1 DEDHPESRGFRAQLP
16 YNITALKALLD
27 IMVEMDNDDSFAPD
41 YDFCVSVNS
50 ARDEEHKPVGGIVV
64 FAQWANLK
72 GAGQLYDPTFFN
84 KIRAACGGSGV
95 MRPHDGIYMDDD
107 KAPLSVLCSHWLFP
121 IAREYQLPYY
131 KRTYLSNSRAERLK
145 QTGWTTWVTDRIQS
159 LEGDHYTD
167 NKNGVFVSCQ
177 FQYAGGRDST
187 YRKNGTDGYSSYSWR
202 DSTFGCTLD
211 AFYDEKVTNAKTLA
225 LDWVTKNDQEGTGHQ
240 GAKFSEQDRRLLWGS
255 FDLNLPDRRLEYYD
269 EHPTK
274 YDRLSA
280 IKLKN
285 DPELIFTSNA
295 FAVGPLPDRVTKA
308 LHKAQLCEHKYGF
321 SLALHHQ
328 GDKAGDNMPS
338 AHTLL
343 CDEDAESKPSHKP
356 MCLHAVGSKL
366 DDIKRERIS
375 SLTNT
380 PFTHSIFHLSYSIMV
395 NFAQVG
401 FQGKVIQ
408 RGDEAYEESV
418 YQYAWSSYEDKG
430 TVEPAAVI
438 YALDDS
444 DVQLAIKLAKQYKF
458 GIAIRTGGHH
468 YTGASSAWDQSIQV
482 DVSDTYTDFTW
493 ENDDKSQ
500 VTLGIS
506 ITLGKFQ
513 SKLRKA
519 NRFIPTGQCSY
530 VNLGGHV
537 QTGGYGQLIRSFGLL
552 ADYVQKVRIIT
563 ADGNPRWVVRGVE
576 ADKDLLYGI
585 LGGSPGNFG
594 VITDVTLNLLKDED
608 YPESRGFRAVFKYTP
623 ETLKRLLDVM
633 VDMDNEDESTA
644 GDYDYCI
651 SFTTGR
657 PAENRLPGIVVFA
670 QWANLQ
676 GAGQPYDPSFF
687 NKIREA
693 GGGSAVMKP
702 HDGIYLDDDKAPLSV
717 LCSHWIFP
725 TVREFQLPYFKRTY
739 ISNSRNHKQNGWT
752 TWVTGRIQDLEK
764 DPNNEI
770 FVSAQFQYSGGKF
783 SAFRNNGKDGFSSLS
798 WRDSTFGCTL
808 DAFYNKDYPASK
820 AAAEAWVNQNDQESV
835 GHHDA
840 KFSEQDRRLLWGS
853 HNLNLPEHREQ
864 YYDEHPTK
872 YDRISEIKQ
881 KYDPELIFT
890 ANAFAVGPLPERV
903 AEACHVKF
911 GFSAALFKQGDAF
924 ANQAPSAHLQLQL
937 QSEE

>member
-1 DEDHPESRGFRAQLP
+1 MSI
-16 YNITALKALLD
+16 N
-27 IMVEMDNDDSFAPD
+27 
-41 YDFCVSVNS
+41 
-50 ARDEEHKPVGGIVV
+50 
-64 FAQWANLK
+64 
-72 GAGQLYDPTFFN
+72 FN
-84 KIRAACGGSGV
+84 QA
-95 MRPHDGIYMDDD
+95 
-107 KAPLSVLCSHWLFP
+107 
-121 IAREYQLPYY
+121 
-131 KRTYLSNSRAERLK
+131 
-145 QTGWTTWVTDRIQS
+145 
-159 LEGDHYTD
+159 
-167 NKNGVFVSCQ
+167 
-177 FQYAGGRDST
+177 
-187 YRKNGTDGYSSYSWR
+187 
-202 DSTFGCTLD
+202 
-211 AFYDEKVTNAKTLA
+211 
-225 LDWVTKNDQEGTGHQ
+225 
-240 GAKFSEQDRRLLWGS
+240 
-255 FDLNLPDRRLEYYD
+255 
-269 EHPTK
+269 
-274 YDRLSA
+274 
-280 IKLKN
+280 
-285 DPELIFTSNA
+285 
-295 FAVGPLPDRVTKA
+295 
-308 LHKAQLCEHKYGF
+308 
-321 SLALHHQ
+321 
-328 GDKAGDNMPS
+328 
-338 AHTLL
+338 
-343 CDEDAESKPSHKP
+343 
-356 MCLHAVGSKL
+356 
-366 DDIKRERIS
+366 
-375 SLTNT
+375 
-380 PFTHSIFHLSYSIMV
+380 
-395 NFAQVG
+395 G

-468 YTGASSAWDQSIQV
+468 YTGASSTWDQSIQV

-493 ENDDKSQ
+493 DNSEK
-500 VTLGIS
+500 TLLTTGIS
-506 ITLGKFQ
+506 VAL
-513 SKLRKA
+513 SKLNSRLRKA

-530 VNLGGHV
+530 VHLGGHL

-552 ADYVQKVRIIT
+552 ADHVQKVRIIT

-594 VITDVTLNLLKDED
+594 VITDVTLRVHRDED
-608 YPESRGFRAVFKYTP
+608 HPESRGFRAQLPYNITA
-623 ETLKRLLDVM
+623 LKALLDIMVEMDNDDSFAPDYDFCVSVNKGTGHQGAKFSEQDRRLLWGSFDLNLP
-633 VDMDNEDESTA
+633 DRRLEYYDEHPTK
-644 GDYDYCI
+644 YD
-651 SFTTGR
+651 
-657 PAENRLPGIVVFA
+657 RLSIVVFA